1 MLSGATLVSPPLL
14 TTVVPSSLADQCVDK
29 AKVDESEEK
38 AAEFSKK
45 VNHPPLLV
53 GPSRPRSGGSLSLGF
68 IYPPSLA
75 PYLTHEPSRR
85 AIDSAGL
92 IDAWLW
98 RYMIPFSSTRINA
111 DILM

>member
-53 GPSRPRSGGSLSLGF
+53 GPSRPRSGALSLSALF
-68 IYPPSLA
+68 ILPPWLPTSPTSPPDGL
-75 PYLTHEPSRR
+75 LTLR
-85 AIDSAGL
+85 A
-92 IDAWLW
+92 
-98 RYMIPFSSTRINA
+98 
-111 DILM
+111 